1 MGTFAGA
8 STVNSGLV
16 FAMDTANPMSVS
28 SAGATRITN
37 AQQLVRNLINRAQV
51 INTDTNLN
59 LNGQTY
65 YTAVAIDYPES
76 SLGGVLVGRQGLTPG
91 FYNLSAGKT
100 YDSSRALHMWVWNND
115 TNSWIPDSYFSGY
128 RLSGH
133 CYDTYAG
140 ADAPGGYTA
149 ELTRF
154 ATNYNTI
161 NTAFPNCTY
170 IITGSHRDSYRNS
183 TVRAILYSLGLP
195 SGTALDSD
203 YIGAPEW
210 ILVGNPSKPAMNPLA
225 WVYENNDGNSAVAVV
240 GLGNPSATNNYFT
253 FDGSSN
259 YIIMPNDTAFDNQ
272 TITMESWSYPTSVTQ
287 NGFLFEKGTVN
298 TQYSNFYNSDGTFY
312 FRTMGLSSQDLT
324 FYGPSYV
331 TANAWNHIVCTYSSG
346 TKSIYVNGALVAQQ
360 TGLTG
365 TISTNSSGMSIGVY
379 GGYSGGRGYWFS
391 GRIAVSK
398 FYNIALTTAQVQ
410 QNFAAQRGRFG
421 R

>member
-1 MGTFAGA
+1 MGIFAGA
-8 STVNSGLV
+8 STVSSGLV

-37 AQQLVRNLINRAQV
+37 ARQLVRNLINREQV
-51 INTDTNLN
+51 INTDTNLY

-76 SLGGVLVGRQGLTPG
+76 SLGGVLAGRQGLTPG

-115 TNSWIPDSYFSGY
+115 TNAWIADSYFSGY

-140 ADAPGGYTA
+140 ADAPGGYAA
-149 ELTRF
+149 ELVKF
-154 ATNYNTI
+154 AANFNTI

-170 IITGSHRDSYRNS
+170 IITGSHRDSYRDS
-183 TVRAILYSLGLP
+183 TVRAILYRLGLP
-195 SGTALDSD
+195 GGTALDTD
-203 YIGAPEW
+203 ALGAPEW
-210 ILVGNPSKPAMNPLA
+210 ILVGNPSKPTANPLA
-225 WVYENNDGNSAVAVV
+225 WVYENNDANSAVAVV

-259 YIIMPNDTAFDNQ
+259 YIIMPNDTTFDSQ

-287 NGFLFEKGTVN
+287 SGFLFEKGTVN

-312 FRTMGLSSQDLT
+312 FRTIGLSSQDLSI
-324 FYGPSYV
+324 YGPTYI
-331 TANAWNHIVCTYSSG
+331 TANAWNHIVCTYGAG
-346 TKSIYVNGALVAQQ
+346 TKSLYVNGVLVAQQ
-360 TGLTG
+360 TGITG
-365 TISTNSSGMSIGVY
+365 TISTSTSGMSIGVY
-379 GGYSGGRGYWFS
+379 GGYSGARAYWFN